1 MLKDID
7 TLIFDMDGTL
17 IDSMGMW
24 HEIDREFFEKHGR
37 VFPENF
43 VKELDGLSFD
53 DTADYFINVH
63 KFDYTRDEIQKIWHE
78 MSYKHYKDIIPYKP
92 GAFEF
97 IKKAHNLGYKM
108 GIATSNSRD
117 LVEVI
122 DSRLHFTDYI
132 KIIVTND
139 EVPNGKPAPD
149 IYRKVAETLNSDP
162 KKCLVFE
169 DVPGGIRAGKAAGM
183 KVCAVHDDLS
193 MTMDEEKKNLSDYYI
208 YNYSEIDI

>member
-1 MLKDID
+1 
-7 TLIFDMDGTL
+7 
-17 IDSMGMW
+17 
-24 HEIDREFFEKHGR
+24 
-37 VFPENF
+37 
-43 VKELDGLSFD
+43 
-53 DTADYFINVH
+53 
-63 KFDYTRDEIQKIWHE
+63 
-78 MSYKHYKDIIPYKP
+78 
-92 GAFEF
+92 
-97 IKKAHNLGYKM
+97 M

-117 LVEVI
+117 LVEAI

-149 IYRKVAETLNSDP
+149 IYLKVAETLNSDP